1 MLHKR
6 DSDTRILTLAVVCVE
21 DLALLIVWLREVPC
35 FLYHCSVGEV
45 MVVPPEMRES
55 MEGICKNT

>member
-6 DSDTRILTLAVVCVE
+6 DSDTHVLAVAMVFVE
-21 DLALLIVWLREVPC
+21 HLALLLVWFREVPYY
-35 FLYHCSVGEV
+35 LYHCSVGEV

-55 MEGICKNT
+55 MQGICKNT